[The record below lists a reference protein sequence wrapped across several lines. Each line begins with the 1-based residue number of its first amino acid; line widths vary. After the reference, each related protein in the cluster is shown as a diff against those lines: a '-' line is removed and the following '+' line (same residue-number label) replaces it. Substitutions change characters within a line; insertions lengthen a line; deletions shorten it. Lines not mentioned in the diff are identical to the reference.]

1 MLKQL
6 KTLYNKNKTDFGPNQ
21 NVKPMRLCFTQVT
34 WVVTFLASLFLGLDL
49 GLAVGIGAELFTV
62 VCRTQ
67 L

>member
-1 MLKQL
+1 M
-6 KTLYNKNKTDFGPNQ
+6 
-21 NVKPMRLCFTQVT
+21 PMCLCFSQVT

-49 GLAVGIGAELFTV
+49 GLAVGLGAELFTV